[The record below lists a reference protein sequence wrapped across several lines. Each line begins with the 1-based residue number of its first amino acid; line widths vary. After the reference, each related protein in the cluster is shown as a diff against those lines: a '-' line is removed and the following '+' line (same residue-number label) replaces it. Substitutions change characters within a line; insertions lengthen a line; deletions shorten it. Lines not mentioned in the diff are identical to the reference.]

1 MSFIELA
8 WLFYGYTHNLQKR
21 ALVKLVL
28 KREQSM
34 IKDENI
40 VYHYC
45 SADVFTKIISGKK
58 IRLSDI
64 TKSNDSMEILWIKEY
79 IKEIFDEEFDKET
92 SNTKYFNEGY
102 PKDAFSELVEHYSDD
117 FFKADQRI
125 YSYMVC
131 CFSKKG
137 DLLSQW
143 RGYADDASGF
153 SIGFDANALATF
165 GKPPAD
171 DPISSD
177 IFDFNKII
185 YDVREQKA
193 RIRDCAKY
201 LISELKPLSKMT
213 GGHIKQQSMT
223 AFNSCFLQLF
233 KWSIFMKNPFFKE
246 EKEWRICYCTDLRSN
261 YKSSNIKIEGGLTL
275 SDVAYYSRK
284 NDVIP
289 YVDLSFDKSVNN
301 IIKIIVIG
309 PKCRS
314 SQKEIEV
321 YMKNY
326 GIVCNVVKS
335 EGTYR

>member
-1 MSFIELA
+1 M
-8 WLFYGYTHNLQKR
+8 N
-21 ALVKLVL
+21 
-28 KREQSM
+28 
-34 IKDENI
+34 DDNI

-45 SADVFTKIISGKK
+45 SADVFTKIVSSKA

-64 TKSNDSMEILWIKEY
+64 TKSNDSMEILWTMKY

-92 SNTKYFNEGY
+92 SNTKYFNNGY

-131 CFSKKG
+131 CFSEEG

-153 SIGFDANALATF
+153 SIGFDANTLSAF
-165 GKPPAD
+165 GKPPTD

-177 IFDFNKII
+177 IFDFNKVI
-185 YDVREQKA
+185 YDVSKQKA

-201 LISELKPLSKMT
+201 LISELKLISKMA
-213 GGHIKQQSMT
+213 GEHIKQQSMV

-246 EKEWRICYCTDLRSN
+246 EKEWRICYGTDLRSD
-261 YKSSNIKIEGGLTL
+261 YKSSKTKIEDGLSL

-284 NDVIP
+284 NDVVP
-289 YVDLSFDKSVNN
+289 YVDLSFNKSVSN
-301 IIKIIVIG
+301 IIKRVVIG
-309 PKCRS
+309 PKCRAS
-314 SQKEIEV
+314 KKEIEV
-321 YMKNY
+321 FMKNN
-326 GIVCNVVKS
+326 GFACDVVKS

>member
-1 MSFIELA
+1 MNA
-8 WLFYGYTHNLQKR
+8 
-21 ALVKLVL
+21 
-28 KREQSM
+28 
-34 IKDENI
+34 DNI

-45 SADVFTKIISGKK
+45 STDVFTKIISGKA

-64 TKSNDSMEILWIKEY
+64 TKSNDSMEILWITKY

-92 SNTKYFNEGY
+92 SNTKYFNNGY
-102 PKDAFSELVEHYSDD
+102 PKDAFSELVEYYSDD
-117 FFKADQRI
+117 FFKTEQRI

-131 CFSKKG
+131 CFSETG

-177 IFDFNKII
+177 IFDFNKVI
-185 YDVREQKA
+185 YDTREQKA
-193 RIRDCAKY
+193 RIRDCAKH
-201 LISELKPLSKMT
+201 LISELKPLSKIT
-213 GGHIKQQSMT
+213 GGNIKQQSSA

-246 EKEWRICYCTDLRSN
+246 EKEWRICCGTDLRSN
-261 YKSSNIKIEGGLTL
+261 HKSSKIKIEDGLSL

-284 NDVIP
+284 NDVVP
-289 YVDLSFDKSVNN
+289 YVDLSFDKSVIN
-301 IIKIIVIG
+301 IIKRVFIG
-309 PKCRS
+309 PKCRAS
-314 SQKEIEV
+314 KGEIEV
-321 YMKNY
+321 FMKNN
-326 GIVCNVVKS
+326 GIACDVVKS